1 VSAGLLVDGLVVRS
15 VTRAVVEEVSLQAR
29 PGDVIALVGP
39 SGAGKTTIVRAVLGA
54 LPPGLRRTAG
64 TVSWAGAAVPP
75 GTAARRWRRCTVGVL
90 GQDPA
95 AALHPLLDV
104 RATVAEG
111 LEPAR
116 LGRPAAQARIRA
128 ALASTGL
135 DPDVVLHRRPHQLS
149 GGQAQRVAL
158 ARAVVADPPLLLLD
172 EPTSALDAA
181 TLEIVYGMLAR
192 RRGDGRSV
200 TLVVSHDADLVARLA
215 DAVVPIGAPPPPR
228 TSQPPRR
235 LRPAGG
241 TAVLRTQ
248 CLRLAQPAG
257 ATVLLDG
264 AELAVHE
271 GELVAVLG
279 PSGAGKTTLL
289 RAIAGLHPPEA
300 GRLSLRGAPL
310 PWPVTERGT
319 AERRAVQLVGQH
331 PGAAFNPAHRVGT
344 ALRRPLRLLRGI
356 TGAAASAETARLLAL
371 VGLDPALHRARP
383 GALSGGQLQRVAL
396 ARALAAAPGVLLA
409 DEVTAALDAATAAAI
424 LELLDELRHRGLAV
438 FAVTHD
444 RHVAARADHVLHLAD
459 RELLPD
465 RAEEDTRAHR

>member
-181 TLEIVYGMLAR
+181 NARDRVRDARPAARRRALGHPRRLAR
-192 RRGDGRSV
+192 RRSGG
-200 TLVVSHDADLVARLA
+200 L
-215 DAVVPIGAPPPPR
+215 
-228 TSQPPRR
+228 PRR
-235 LRPAGG
+235 RRRADRRATAPADFPAPAAAAAGRRHGGAAYPMPAPGPAGG
-241 TAVLRTQ
+241 R
-248 CLRLAQPAG
+248 
-257 ATVLLDG
+257 DG
-264 AELAVHE
+264 A
-271 GELVAVLG
+271 
-279 PSGAGKTTLL
+279 P
-289 RAIAGLHPPEA
+289 
-300 GRLSLRGAPL
+300 GRCR
-310 PWPVTERGT
+310 T
-319 AERRAVQLVGQH
+319 RRA
-331 PGAAFNPAHRVGT
+331 
-344 ALRRPLRLLRGI
+344 RR
-356 TGAAASAETARLLAL
+356 
-371 VGLDPALHRARP
+371 
-383 GALSGGQLQRVAL
+383 
-396 ARALAAAPGVLLA
+396 
-409 DEVTAALDAATAAAI
+409 
-424 LELLDELRHRGLAV
+424 
-438 FAVTHD
+438 
-444 RHVAARADHVLHLAD
+444 
-459 RELLPD
+459 
-465 RAEEDTRAHR
+465 